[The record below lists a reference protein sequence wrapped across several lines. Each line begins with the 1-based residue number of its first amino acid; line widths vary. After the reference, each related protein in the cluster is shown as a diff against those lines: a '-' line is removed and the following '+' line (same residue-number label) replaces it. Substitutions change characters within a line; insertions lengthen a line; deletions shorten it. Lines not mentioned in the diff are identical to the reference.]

1 MNNII
6 HIFGDSHARHNFNN
20 IKYQNIVNN
29 YKNSITMHRVGRDK
43 KEFINYKLYDINNND
58 IIIYQFGEVDCRC
71 HIGKQLLLNRKLE
84 DIISE
89 LVNNYIDS
97 IKINIQEYNNLKII
111 ICNIPPPMNNEY
123 YEKLHGPITHEFPFI
138 GTNLERANYT
148 IKVNEM
154 LKNKCEENNFIFLDY
169 YNFYKNENGTI
180 KTELTDNIC
189 HIVENNYILE
199 KLYSIIDNL

>member
-1 MNNII
+1 MNII
-6 HIFGDSHARHNFNN
+6 HIFGDSHANFNFSK
-20 IKYQNIVNN
+20 IKYSNVKNN

-43 KEFINYKLYDINNND
+43 KKFINFNSYSINDND

-71 HIGKQLLLNRKLE
+71 HIGKQLLLNRNLE
-84 DIISE
+84 EVINE
-89 LVNNYIDS
+89 LVINYIDS
-97 IKINIQEYNNLKII
+97 IKINMDGYNNLKII
-111 ICNIPPPMNNEY
+111 ICNVPPTMNQQYFENIY
-123 YEKLHGPITHEFPFI
+123 GPITHEFPFI